1 MKPWISLSGDD
12 DGKHYLLY
20 PQSEDK
26 EDWNYDIETIID
38 TGEFFSNVFICYS
51 TAAYSFLVYYFRNSE
66 TPIKIKQALRNN
78 FDACFVNNNIH
89 SLNESFFRINALKT
103 ILQR

>member
-38 TGEFFSNVFICYS
+38 TGEFFQMFLFA
-51 TAAYSFLVYYFRNSE
+51 TTAYSFLVCYFQNSE

-78 FDACFVNNNIH
+78 FDACFVNNDIPF
-89 SLNESFFRINALKT
+89 LNESFSR
-103 ILQR
+103 